1 MTDKFHMSRVTV
13 KYILSKYRY
22 QYVCNAAQLEGVSVS
37 YVGVETIIE
46 GGLISELNSMEIQL
60 IRNLNYGWDFMW
72 NTLDYPVTLQL
83 ISAMHGVIAH
93 ALVPTPGVFRTHP
106 VKISGTSWQ
115 PQIPDYAKICTDV
128 ERIMAIPCNT
138 ERALKLFL
146 YLARAQLYSDCNK
159 RIALMM
165 ANHELARTGA
175 GVLELSVEHKE
186 PFYKLLVEYYES
198 ANDDKILE
206 YMYTNLIYGIED
218 FAETAKPVPGMSEFL
233 AKLKAD
239 TGESYEQLTEL
250 FGEK

>member
-1 MTDKFHMSRVTV
+1 MTDKFHMSRVTI
-13 KYILSKYRY
+13 KYLLNKYRD
-22 QYVCNAAQLEGVSVS
+22 QYVCNSAQLENVPVS
-37 YVGVETIIE
+37 YIGTTTIIE
-46 GGLISELNSMEIQL
+46 GGTVAGLTPSHVQL
-60 IRNLNYGWDFMW
+60 ILNMKHAWEFMW
-72 NTLDYPVTLQL
+72 NTLDYPVDIQL
-83 ISAMHGVIAH
+83 ISAMHSTIAY

-115 PQIPDYAKICTDV
+115 PQIPDYAKIRTDV
-128 ERIMAIPCNT
+128 EEIMAITCNT